1 MPNTNTVDITQYL
14 GYVTFTQPPSNLYAT
29 PEENG
34 NNKNPQCKNRGYLVK
49 SMLLRHKKSHV
60 LLPIRL
66 NYRN

>member
-1 MPNTNTVDITQYL
+1 MPNTNTVDIIQYL
-14 GYVTFTQPPSNLYAT
+14 NGLGYTQPLCNHPDRKKTEVIKIHSA
-29 PEENG
+29 E
-34 NNKNPQCKNRGYLVK
+34 NRGYLLN